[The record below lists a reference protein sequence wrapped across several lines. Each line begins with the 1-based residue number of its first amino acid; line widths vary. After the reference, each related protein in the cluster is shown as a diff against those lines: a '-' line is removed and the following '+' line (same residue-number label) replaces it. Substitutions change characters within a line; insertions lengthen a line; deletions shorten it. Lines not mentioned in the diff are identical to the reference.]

1 MVRASPR
8 RRGKSSRSGAAEGRV
23 GRDGGPSVRGETS
36 VPQGKFRWYRGF
48 VFALSREAWGGFLF
62 PPERGAGARPDGR
75 GGGALRWRSGGLYS
89 RWRAGWSAALWG
101 LVQCTPHSLFCEKRE
116 CAVHGGREKTGAR
129 QGADGLL
136 RKTSARGVVQAG
148 VLAVDVRTVRS
159 SSLPLIWRLGK
170 KRLLWGLTPRAGHFF
185 RDCPSFNQTRC

>member
-8 RRGKSSRSGAAEGRV
+8 RRGKSSRSGAAERRV
-23 GRDGGPSVRGETS
+23 GRDGGPAVRGETS
-36 VPQGKFRWYRGF
+36 VPRGKFRWYRGF
-48 VFALSREAWGGFLF
+48 VFALSQVAWGGFLF

-129 QGADGLL
+129 HGTDCLI
-136 RKTSARGVVQAG
+136 RM
-148 VLAVDVRTVRS
+148 
-159 SSLPLIWRLGK
+159 SLPAAWCKRGFWWLLNRLPSLFAAANLAGAGLAAFTVFYWGSDSGK
-170 KRLLWGLTPRAGHFF
+170 RNTPNR
-185 RDCPSFNQTRC
+185 